1 MQKIRVFIGMLGMDQ
16 HEMGAIAVSRLLRDA
31 GMEVIYAGRFNTPAM
46 IVKTSIEE
54 NIDVV
59 GVSCHSWEYIHYIPE
74 LFQLMSE
81 NGVDIPLV
89 VGGSII
95 TPGDVKDLMKK
106 GVSAVFGPSS
116 TDAQIIETIKKI
128 VNK

>member
-54 NIDVV
+54 NIDVI

-81 NGVDIPLV
+81 NGVEIPLV

-116 TDAQIIETIKKI
+116 TDAQIVETIERI